1 MSKTRVGS
9 FVAALAAGAM
19 LLPAGAHAQAAI
31 KVNDNVSLRFGVLV
45 QAWADLQQDAAANQ
59 NYQQN
64 IFLRRA
70 RLLFG
75 GQVAPRVTFFVE
87 TDAANLG
94 RVSGNGAKGIAPT
107 VILQDAWAEY
117 KVSDALQI
125 DGGLMLIPLCRNC
138 LQSAATLLPL
148 DYGAY
153 TFTASTP
160 TQSTVG
166 RDVGVQAKGYLLENR
181 VEYRAGLFQGLR
193 EGVVG
198 VGNSVAGRNAFRV
211 AGRVQV
217 NLLEPEVTPFFY
229 TGTYLG
235 KKRVL
240 AIGAG
245 IDAQQDYTAYAVD
258 GFFDHPVGTAGDGF
272 TLQGDF
278 IHFDGGNFLA
288 IAKQNTFYV
297 ETGYYNNASHLMPFA
312 SFGTRSLSNAP
323 ANNTTEDTRFQ
334 LGLGWMPSGHNANVK
349 LAWNHVSPKN
359 TTANFNATNELT
371 VQLQAFY
378 Y

>member
-1 MSKTRVGS
+1 MSTTRVGT
-9 FVAALAAGAM
+9 FVAALAAGVM
-19 LLPAGAHAQAAI
+19 LLPAGARAQAAI
-31 KVNDNVSLRFGVLV
+31 KVNDNVNLRFGVLV
-45 QAWADLQQDAAANQ
+45 QTWADLQQDAATNQ

-64 IFLRRA
+64 IFLRRM
-70 RLLFG
+70 RLLVG
-75 GQVAPRVTFFVE
+75 GQVAPNFTFFAE
-87 TDAANLG
+87 TDVPNLG
-94 RVSGNGAKGIAPT
+94 RVSGNGTKNAAVSMI
-107 VILQDAWAEY
+107 IQDAWAEY
-117 KVSDALQI
+117 KVNDALQL
-125 DGGLMLIPLCRNC
+125 DGGLMLVPLCRNC
-138 LQSAATLLPL
+138 LQSAASLLPL
-148 DYGAY
+148 DYSAY

-160 TQSTVG
+160 TQSSVG
-166 RDVGVQAKGYLLENR
+166 RDVGVQAKGYLLANR
-181 VEYRAGLFQGLR
+181 LEYRAGLFQGLR

-198 VGNSVAGRNAFRV
+198 AGNTVAGRNAFRV

-272 TLQGDF
+272 TLQADF
-278 IHFDGGNFLA
+278 INFDGGNFLN

-297 ETGYYNNASHLMPFA
+297 ETGYYNNATHLLPFA
-312 SFGTRSLSNAP
+312 SFGNRSLSNGAP
-323 ANNTTEDTRFQ
+323 TNTADENRFQ